1 MLGRDLEALIQR
13 ARECKKEYGDSF
25 VSVEHLVL
33 GFTQDQRFGKQLFRD
48 FQISHLSL
56 KSAIESI
63 RGRQSVIDQG
73 NRNMCFCDLCSFY
86 VSGHFFLS
94 KVAHGLVLLATC
106 LTFSVSEWGRGVWG
120 VRRQTKMAIQVFEL
134 IEPGIWFKGRKDKFY
149 DLFHVCYLAFCLP
162 KCFIFVE

>member
-13 ARECKKEYGDSF
+13 ARDYKKEYGDSF

-48 FQISHLSL
+48 FQISKETL

-73 NRNMCFCDLCSFY
+73 CNVFHY
-86 VSGHFFLS
+86 FLS
-94 KVAHGLVLLATC
+94 L
-106 LTFSVSEWGRGVWG
+106 
-120 VRRQTKMAIQVFEL
+120 
-134 IEPGIWFKGRKDKFY
+134 
-149 DLFHVCYLAFCLP
+149 
-162 KCFIFVE
+162 